1 MRLPYLK
8 FTIAIVLSFPIL
20 ASSATPAS
28 TETRALLIEMHG
40 SEASPPETSVL
51 VRDPVSQKTASIELH
66 NLDSDPSLT
75 QGFFSIRFFPGQQA
89 ASDLEVL
96 DSHRNALFPLKS
108 VQGFE
113 TKYVVFHTAAEL
125 EKYVAAQTKSEQEAL
140 LKKIKDSKN
149 TVVDQKEKIKAAE
162 QQVRAQEK
170 LQEQAQM
177 SIEQAQVQ
185 ARIKQLEAEQKLSAE
200 AKAAKKAKASQI
212 AIQAKKKYSEQKYKE
227 AASLF
232 QKAAELDPESEDS
245 YYNYG
250 VSLYK
255 IEEYNQSLAV
265 LSVADA
271 PEGHQLEKDYYLAL
285 NHLKLKS
292 YETALKELRE
302 VREEQDPELSPMA
315 SYFAGTIEMQQQKF
329 PQARKSMEY
338 ILDNSKDKNLDRS
351 AEQALEQIDRL
362 EAFYNSKRERYRFN
376 LFGGLTYDGNVV
388 NEATNSSATDNAG
401 YRFNY
406 GVNGTAFVRRTM
418 ESDLG
423 IYAGISDYYSES
435 TNFAPSP
442 ALQVADPQEID
453 FKIPYHSTWISGA
466 QGEHSYVWDFAP
478 MFRTITMSPSV
489 GASRKEVIQ
498 SYGFSSTFATPYG
511 KSFYLSARLDYTADQ
526 FYLPITS
533 PADDETDNNYGLTLI
548 PTWLMGLKGDKS
560 LSTEVGY
567 WINQSNG
574 SNYQYQKTALAASYG
589 FPWGRF
595 SNNARID
602 YSNSY
607 YPLASTSRRDDIT
620 TATLSTLR
628 PLVKDKLN
636 LSLSLQYVNAN
647 SSLTIYQYS
656 KFVFTSLLTW
666 TSSILN

>member
-1 MRLPYLK
+1 MKLPFLK
-8 FTIAIVLSFPIL
+8 ISLCVLCFPIL
-20 ASSATPAS
+20 AWSVEPAS
-28 TETRALLIEMHG
+28 TETRALVIELHG
-40 SEASPPETSVL
+40 SESAPPENSVL

-66 NLDSDPSLT
+66 NLDSDPHLT
-75 QGFFSIRFFPGQQA
+75 QGFFSIRFFEGNQSA
-89 ASDLEVL
+89 ADLEVL
-96 DSHRNALFPLKS
+96 DTHRNPLFAVKLN
-108 VQGFE
+108 QGHE
-113 TKYVVFHTAAEL
+113 TKYVVFHAAAEL
-125 EKYVAAQTKSEQEAL
+125 DKYVSAQAKAEQDAL
-140 LKKIKDSKN
+140 LKNLKN
-149 TVVDQKEKIKAAE
+149 TQSSNLDQKQKVKAAE
-162 QQVRAQEK
+162 MQVRTQEK
-170 LQEQAQM
+170 MQEQAQM
-177 SIEQAQVQ
+177 NIEQAQVQ
-185 ARIKQLEAEQKLSAE
+185 NRMKLLEQEQELSAE
-200 AKAAKKAKASQI
+200 AKAAKKAKA
-212 AIQAKKKYSEQKYKE
+212 AEFAAQAKKNYAAQKYQQ
-227 AASLF
+227 AATLF

-329 PQARKSMEY
+329 PEARKSMEF
-338 ILDNSKDKNLDRS
+338 ILDNSKDKKLDRS

-376 LFGGLTYDGNVV
+376 LFGGMTYDGNVV

-401 YRFNY
+401 YRLNY
-406 GVNGTAFVRRTM
+406 GVNGTAFIRRTM

-435 TNFAPSP
+435 TSFAPSP
-442 ALQVADPQEID
+442 ALQVADPQEVD
-453 FKIPYHSTWISGA
+453 LKVPYHSTWISGA
-466 QGEHSYVWDFAP
+466 QGQHSYIWDFTP
-478 MFRTITMSPSV
+478 LFRTITMSPSV

-498 SYGFSSTFATPYG
+498 SYGFSSTFAAPYS
-511 KSFYLSARLDYTADQ
+511 KSLFLSARLDYTADQ

-548 PTWLMGLKGDKS
+548 PTWLIGLKGDQS

-595 SNNARID
+595 SNNARLD
-602 YSNSY
+602 YANSL
-607 YPLASTSRRDDIT
+607 YPVAATSRQDDIT